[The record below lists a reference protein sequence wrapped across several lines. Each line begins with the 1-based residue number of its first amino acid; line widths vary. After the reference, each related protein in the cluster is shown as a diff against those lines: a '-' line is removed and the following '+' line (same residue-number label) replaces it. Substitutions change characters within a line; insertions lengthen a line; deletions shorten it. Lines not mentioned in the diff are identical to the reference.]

1 MAESRQT
8 NPRRVIQVGPDRVT
22 MIGEEVLIE
31 TQRPMAD
38 WQVLELNPV
47 PIYFE
52 ERK

>member
-8 NPRRVIQVGPDRVT
+8 AALRVIQVGPDQVT
-22 MIGEEVLIE
+22 VTDEEVLIE
-31 TQRPMAD
+31 TRRPMAD
-38 WQVLELNPV
+38 WQVRELNPV